1 MEKEISLDTIEN
13 ELSAIE
19 KRVNEIITFS
29 LKTIKANPSL
39 EKEILN
45 IFMTT
50 SSKIS
55 TYFIKETENT
65 NTEHVGK
72 TVIKYAMFKKF

>member
-19 KRVNEIITFS
+19 KRVNELITFS

-45 IFMTT
+45 MFMTT
-50 SSKIS
+50 SSKIN